1 MIATLMD
8 RQELLTVEDHFYL
21 DRPGVKML
29 ILSPH
34 FPMPETWKENG
45 WRERQEQ
52 VTIVTPDGSE
62 LPATAQINV
71 THLNIRDPDVP
82 IEARWP
88 ITVWLTD
95 RTPDEVP
102 IGSKILVD
110 PAVLSAILGDS

>member
-1 MIATLMD
+1 MTSALMD
-8 RQELLTVEDHFYL
+8 RQELLTVEHAYYI
-21 DRPGVKML
+21 DRPGAPML
-29 ILSPH
+29 VLSPH
-34 FPMPETWKENG
+34 FHMPKTWKENG

-52 VTIVTPDGSE
+52 VTVLRPDGSE

-88 ITVWLTD
+88 ITLWLTD

-102 IGSKILVD
+102 IGSKILVQ
-110 PAVLSAILGDS
+110 PSVREAILGE

>member
-1 MIATLMD
+1 MD
-8 RQELLTVEDHFYL
+8 RQELLTVEHAFYI
-21 DRPGVKML
+21 DRPGMQML
-29 ILSPH
+29 VLSPH
-34 FPMPETWKENG
+34 FHMPKTWKENG

-52 VTIVTPDGSE
+52 VTVVKPDGSA

-71 THLNIRDPDVP
+71 THLNIRGPDVP

-88 ITVWLTD
+88 ITIWLTD

-110 PAVLSAILGDS
+110 PAVRAAILGE